1 MEVVDTRTGKIS
13 YTTTIDKYNSFYGD
27 PLFKTDFIKYTWTYS
42 IDLYSTEIIILYLY
56 VDVEKTISG
65 EKDTLRI
72 GSQYSITL
80 DHLYNIKL
88 SKYNICRDMLDKL
101 YKEIHTK
108 HNIKEIPESQKTE
121 FDNKII
127 YDYMDIWHYT
137 MK

>member
-1 MEVVDTRTGKIS
+1 MEIIDTRTGNIS
-13 YTTTIDKYNSFYGD
+13 YTTLIDEYKSFYGD
-27 PLFKTDFIKYTWTYS
+27 PLFKNDFINYTWTYN
-42 IDLYSTEIIILYLY
+42 IELYSTEIILYLC

-72 GSQYSITL
+72 GAQYSITL
-80 DHLYNIKL
+80 NHLYNIKL
-88 SKYNICRDMLDKL
+88 SKYNICRDMLNKL

-127 YDYMDIWHYT
+127 YDYMDIWHST

>member
-1 MEVVDTRTGKIS
+1 MDIIDIRTGKIS

-27 PLFKTDFIKYTWTYS
+27 PLFKNDFITYKWTYN
-42 IDLYSTEIIILYLY
+42 IELYSTEIILYLC
-56 VDVEKTISG
+56 VDVEKTLDNK
-65 EKDTLRI
+65 KDTLRI
-72 GSQYSITL
+72 CSNCSITL
-80 DHLYNIKL
+80 NHLYNIKL
-88 SKYNICRDMLDKL
+88 SKYNVCRDMLDKL
-101 YKEIHTK
+101 YKDIHTK

>member
-1 MEVVDTRTGKIS
+1 MEIIDTRTGKIS

-27 PLFKTDFIKYTWTYS
+27 TLFKTDFIKYTWTYS
-42 IDLYSTEIIILYLY
+42 IELYSTEIIILYLY
-56 VDVEKTISG
+56 VDVEKTLDNK
-65 EKDTLRI
+65 KDTLRI
-72 GSQYSITL
+72 CSNYSITL
-80 DHLYNIKL
+80 NHLYNTKL
-88 SKYNICRDMLDKL
+88 SKYNMCRDMLNKL
-101 YKEIHTK
+101 YKEIHNK

>member
-1 MEVVDTRTGKIS
+1 MEIIDTRTGNIS

-56 VDVEKTISG
+56 VDVEKTISD
-65 EKDTLRI
+65 EKDNLRI
-72 GSQYSITL
+72 GAQYCITL
-80 DHLYNIKL
+80 NHLYNIKL

-101 YKEIHTK
+101 YKEIHAK
-108 HNIKEIPESQKTE
+108 HNIKEIPKSQKTE

-127 YDYMDIWHYT
+127 YDYIDIWHYT

>member
-1 MEVVDTRTGKIS
+1 MYRIDIRTGKIS

-88 SKYNICRDMLDKL
+88 SKYNICRDMLDRL
-101 YKEIHTK
+101 YKEIHAK
-108 HNIKEIPESQKTE
+108 HNIKEIPKIQKTE

-127 YDYMDIWHYT
+127 YDYMDIWHST

>member
-1 MEVVDTRTGKIS
+1 MYRIDIRTGKIS

-27 PLFKTDFIKYTWTYS
+27 PLFKTDFIKYTWTYN
-42 IDLYSTEIIILYLY
+42 IELYSTEIILYLY

-65 EKDTLRI
+65 EKDTLHI
-72 GSQYSITL
+72 GSKYSITL

-101 YKEIHTK
+101 YKEIHAK

-127 YDYMDIWHYT
+127 YDYMDIWHST

>member
-1 MEVVDTRTGKIS
+1 MEIIDTRTGKIS

-72 GSQYSITL
+72 GAQYSITL
-80 DHLYNIKL
+80 NHLYNIKL
-88 SKYNICRDMLDKL
+88 SKYNICRDMLNKL

>member
-1 MEVVDTRTGKIS
+1 MDIIDIRTGKIS

-27 PLFKTDFIKYTWTYS
+27 PLFKNDFIKYTWTYS
-42 IDLYSTEIIILYLY
+42 IELYSTEIIILYLY
-56 VDVEKTISG
+56 VDIEKTLDDK
-65 EKDTLRI
+65 KDTLRI
-72 GSQYSITL
+72 GAQYSITL
-80 DHLYNIKL
+80 NHLYNIKL